1 MLHTT
6 AMTMPDLGSERPGEA
21 TETRQMVERSRTE
34 SGGEVSNPAFLI
46 ALGVI
51 VAMFVVALLLLR

>member
-1 MLHTT
+1 
-6 AMTMPDLGSERPGEA
+6 MTMPDLGSERPGEA